1 MDYIQEE
8 LRRQREALAAVL
20 LGGESRQSSED
31 DREADRLSTGAL
43 SAVRPTAAET
53 ALGSAVPRRTRSA
66 AEGSTAGEGGSPAA
80 LGGGLSGGGTAHPG
94 KEATAPAAESG
105 GAGPAALRERGLK
118 APSPAEAEVLG
129 AKWTAAGSGSPA
141 AKWSRVDAGGS
152 APPEAR
158 RSRVDA
164 VGSAAP
170 EARRSRVDAV
180 GSAVP
185 EARRTVTEL
194 VYPAGGGASVTAEA
208 LSRAFQRDARR
219 YDGGFSPY

>member
-20 LGGESRQSSED
+20 LGGGIRQSPEE
-31 DREADRLSTGAL
+31 DREAGRLSTGAL
-43 SAVRPTAAET
+43 PAVRPTAAD
-53 ALGSAVPRRTRSA
+53 AAPGVVIPWHPHSA
-66 AEGSTAGEGGSPAA
+66 AEGSAAGKDSRLAA
-80 LGGGLSGGGTAHPG
+80 LGGGVSGVGTAHPG
-94 KEATAPAAESG
+94 EKTAAPAAESG

-141 AKWSRVDAGGS
+141 AKWSRVDAGGA
-152 APPEAR
+152 AP
-158 RSRVDA
+158 
-164 VGSAAP
+164 P